1 MLPSAHRDSV
11 PIMTTT
17 AANGHPPGRDSHDL
31 SQTLSPRERLAG
43 PGDASHYLSSCIL
56 QAPAAVS
63 FAEAVGC
70 VLLEKLPAKA
80 AEAATE

>member
-1 MLPSAHRDSV
+1 M
-11 PIMTTT
+11 
-17 AANGHPPGRDSHDL
+17 
-31 SQTLSPRERLAG
+31 
-43 PGDASHYLSSCIL
+43 SSCIL